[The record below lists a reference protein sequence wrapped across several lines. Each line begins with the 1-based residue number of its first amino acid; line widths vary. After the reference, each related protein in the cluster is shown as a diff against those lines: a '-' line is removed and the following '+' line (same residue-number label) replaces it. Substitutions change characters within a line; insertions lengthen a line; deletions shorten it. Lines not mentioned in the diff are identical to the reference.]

1 MNRFL
6 KVILV
11 ETTQNEIKNKLVL
24 AGLTVITVILGDF
37 GKNHP
42 QKHVITNTNFKNFGE
57 I

>member
-24 AGLTVITVILGDF
+24 AGLTVITVISGDF